1 MRKLLSICIGFFIIL
16 SLTISVTNAQSNN
29 NQASS
34 VNQAGDEARLNLAL
48 QDLQKK
54 RFFNACANFQKI
66 AFLEPYLK
74 KNEQAQY
81 LNRIC
86 PVVMQDA
93 QAMKQSYQN
102 LLTDQNISARSTSN
116 GKSSACIELTKLK
129 EKYAYLVTDFP
140 QIANLA
146 EGACTSLEKQMESIY
161 LLGQTCPRYDDHLQ
175 QCRFAGSIN
184 DCMRIGFGDNHK
196 AVAKS
201 CQELRAQVNR
211 YLDSA
216 ASDAKPE
223 PTQPTQPTQLP
234 KLPINQE
241 GQITLRRF
249 FDWLSPSAPGVFKP
263 YKGLA
268 DNSNKY
274 LTSWEFSNLQVRL
287 NVENDVV
294 TSFSLR
300 LIRNEN
306 TTHLLTLFKQTF
318 EVLEQKCSQPDRP
331 MQYMMHIMSPS
342 GVRFDVL
349 YTKRVDFEQLDFQPV
364 DRSSIA
370 EIEKWTTQ
378 CR

>member
-1 MRKLLSICIGFFIIL
+1 MRKLLSIYFGFFIIL
-16 SLTISVTNAQSNN
+16 SLTVSVTNAQSNN
-29 NQASS
+29 NQTSS
-34 VNQAGDEARLNLAL
+34 ANQAGDEARLNLAL
-48 QDLQKK
+48 QDLQKN

-66 AFLEPYLK
+66 TFLESDPK

-102 LLTDQNISARSTSN
+102 LLTDQNISAKSTSN
-116 GKSSACIELTKLK
+116 GKSSACIESTKLK

-146 EGACTSLEKQMESIY
+146 EGACTSVEKQIESIY

-223 PTQPTQPTQLP
+223 PTQLP

-241 GQITLRRF
+241 GQITLRRLF
-249 FDWLSPSAPGVFKP
+249 NWLSPSAPGMYKP
-263 YKGLA
+263 YKGSA
-268 DNSNKY
+268 EDRNKY
-274 LTSWEFSNLQVRL
+274 LTFPDFSNLLFRSS
-287 NVENDVV
+287 VENDLV

-300 LIRNEN
+300 LIRYEN
-306 TTHLLTLFKQTF
+306 TTDFLTLFKQTF
-318 EVLEQKCSQPDRP
+318 EVLEQKCSQPDRA

-349 YTKRVDFEQLDFQPV
+349 YAKRVDFEQLDFQPV